1 MGIAVTRVALPRMM
15 APHLAVMLVVL
26 LVCAVSSSIGPA
38 WGVAVVTDLDKAN
51 IDEFISEHV
60 SNTAS

>member
-1 MGIAVTRVALPRMM
+1 MGIAVTRVTVPRMM
-15 APHLAVMLVVL
+15 APHLAVLLAVV
-26 LVCAVSSSIGPA
+26 LVCAVSSIGPA

>member
-1 MGIAVTRVALPRMM
+1 MM
-15 APHLAVMLVVL
+15 APHLAVLLAVV
-26 LVCAVSSSIGPA
+26 LVCAVSSIGPA

>member
-1 MGIAVTRVALPRMM
+1 MM
-15 APHLAVMLVVL
+15 AQHLAVLLAVVV
-26 LVCAVSSSIGPA
+26 VCALSSSIGPA